1 VSTKEIPI
9 EIFFRKIV
17 MMRDKLRVF
26 EQKVNT
32 SDLDNTTKVDCQ
44 QYTTRCYGSMTSFNV
59 LFKDKE
65 DYFST
70 K

>member
-1 VSTKEIPI
+1 MSTKEIPI
-9 EIFFRKIV
+9 ETFFCKIV
-17 MMRDKLRVF
+17 MMGDKLRVF

-44 QYTTRCYGSMTSFNV
+44 QYTTRCYGSMTSFSV
-59 LFKDKE
+59 LFKNKE

>member
-1 VSTKEIPI
+1 
-9 EIFFRKIV
+9 
-17 MMRDKLRVF
+17 MMGDKLRVF

-44 QYTTRCYGSMTSFNV
+44 QYTTRCYGSMTSFSV
-59 LFKDKE
+59 LFKNKE